1 MRIYYAPYRALEK
14 QFVSHTAALHPGP
27 GRRVL
32 VLCPS
37 GRVSLRLRKLLA
49 QKMGLFSN
57 VYFLTFSQLLAELD
71 QETPLPR
78 LPLLPGDSL
87 HDYLLKNLLSRPALA
102 RYPLS
107 RGFVSA
113 VRAALRDMAD
123 ALADP
128 DVLEEHLLTTSDPAL
143 QEQRAHGQ
151 WLLQV
156 YRVYLQ
162 EMDRVPGYRSYRQ
175 YFDDA
180 LHQAQN
186 SVFLHS
192 FQEILFYGFYELTGR
207 QLELFNTVRGQYP
220 VTAFWLYADHPAL
233 AFGRKFFETNILGGG
248 PAEALPQPW
257 DELAAQ
263 QAAQAL
269 FGPQTAGQTPGGLHW
284 TAAPDPAG
292 EVFFVAKEILRL
304 HEQQGIA
311 LEDIAVTARS
321 LEPYKTLLP
330 EVFARNGIAL
340 HADFTLVFSACP
352 LGVFLLQLLSL
363 ARNGFERGSVLGIV
377 TSPYFKHKNRWRY
390 LIDECLAQ
398 RDWTQWADLVRPNLK
413 NYDPAFMTWLEE
425 CRRQLEFLA
434 QPLPWDTLRQAAQD
448 FLEENLDLQ
457 NLQAAEQPVWNAAQ
471 KALAEFTRY
480 GAFAAQAQ
488 PGEFLEEL
496 LAALQQTQIHQTY
509 PAARGVSAVDALNLR
524 GLGFQVVFVLGM
536 NEKTFPQI
544 IREDPVL
551 REDYRRIL
559 RDQLGFWIN
568 QKMERFDEERL
579 LFFCAVEAARTQL
592 YICFL
597 QADSEGKP
605 LVPSGYLTELAR
617 AARADLTDP
626 QTLYTLSAPLLGRLA
641 QTPLPFLQERELS
654 WVLSCEGAEKESY
667 QQAGLLGAAEE
678 ASWQAAH
685 RLALRG
691 SLGPYDGQVSASCGA
706 DIFAAQNKAGFSPS
720 ALQDL
725 ARCPMK
731 YFLAKGVGLR
741 EKDEVLS
748 RSELA
753 PDLRGTAYHQI
764 LMDYYQK
771 LYQEGFTGQLFDSAL
786 TQRLDA
792 AVARHYTAQSY
803 KQFGIYPVIWQ
814 LLLKDLRDKLADFVV
829 KDAQHLEG
837 YIPSIFETPFE
848 KIYALSPTLQI
859 KLKGIIDRIDIN
871 AAQGTFR
878 VLDYKS
884 GRHGG
889 KDLAAEMFKK
899 VILQPFIYLILAAQ
913 QPQTQGLQSDGAALL
928 SINKG
933 YSRQELSQ
941 AGFEAIRPRAE
952 QFIAL
957 LMSWVQK
964 GSFFISPGEHCLYCP
979 YAAICR
985 KDAFRARL
993 RAAHAPQNHALQEA
1007 KQ

>member
-1 MRIYYAPYRALEK
+1 MHIYYAPYRALEK
-14 QFVSHTAALHPGP
+14 QFVSHTAALQPGP
-27 GRRVL
+27 QRRVL

-37 GRVSLRLRKLLA
+37 GRVSMRLRKLLA

-71 QETPLPR
+71 QEIPQPR

-87 HDYLLKNLLSRPALA
+87 HDYLLKNLLSRPALG

-113 VRAALRDMAD
+113 VRASLRDMAD

-156 YRVYLQ
+156 YRAYLQ

-186 SVFLHS
+186 SAFLHS
-192 FQEILFYGFYELTGR
+192 FQEIILYGFYELTGR
-207 QLELFNTVRGQYP
+207 QLELFHALRAQYP
-220 VTAFWLYADHPAL
+220 LTVFWLYANHPAF

-248 PAEALPQPW
+248 PAEALPEPW

-263 QAAQAL
+263 AAAQAL
-269 FGPQTAGQTPGGLHW
+269 FSPQTATQTPQAIHW

-311 LEDIAVTARS
+311 LEEMAVTART

-340 HADFTLVFSACP
+340 NADFTLNFAARP
-352 LGVFLLQLLSL
+352 LGVLILQLLSL
-363 ARNGFERGSVLGIV
+363 ARNGFERESVLGIV
-377 TSPYFKHKNRWRY
+377 TSPYFKQKNRWRY

-398 RDWTQWADLVRPNLK
+398 RDWTQWNDLVRSGLK
-413 NYDPAFMTWLEE
+413 HYDPAFMAWLED
-425 CRRQLEFLA
+425 CRRQLEFLT
-434 QPLPWDTLRQAAQD
+434 QPLPWDTLRQAAQT
-448 FLEENLDLQ
+448 FLEENLDVASF
-457 NLQAAEQPVWNAAQ
+457 QAAEQPVWAAVQ
-471 KALAEFTRY
+471 KVLTEFTRY
-480 GAFAAQAQ
+480 GAFAAHAQ

-496 LAALQQTQIHQTY
+496 LAALQQTQLHQTY
-509 PAARGVSAVDALNLR
+509 PAARGVSALDALNLR
-524 GLGFQVVFVLGM
+524 GLGFQVVFVLGL

-551 REDYRRIL
+551 KDDYRRVL

-579 LFFCAVEAARTQL
+579 LFFCAVEAAQARL
-592 YICFL
+592 YAGFL
-597 QADSEGKP
+597 QADAGGKP

-617 AARADLTDP
+617 AARVDLTDP
-626 QTLYTLSAPLLGRLA
+626 QQLCTVSDRLLQRLT
-641 QTPLPFLQERELS
+641 QTPLPLLQERELS
-654 WVLSCEGAEKESY
+654 WVLSCEGAEPESY
-667 QQAGLLGAAEE
+667 RQAGLLGTAEE
-678 ASWQAAH
+678 NALQAAR
-685 RLALRG
+685 RLSSRG
-691 SLGPYDGQVSASCGA
+691 ELGPYDGQVSPACGA
-706 DIFAAQNKAGFSPS
+706 AIFTAQNRAGFSPS
-720 ALQDL
+720 ALQDM

-748 RSELA
+748 RAELA
-753 PDLRGTAYHQI
+753 PDLRGTAYHEI

-771 LYQEGFTGQLFDSAL
+771 LYQDGLTGQLFDSAL
-786 TQRLDA
+786 TQRLDE

-814 LLLKDLRDKLADFVV
+814 LLLQDVRDKLADFVV
-829 KDAQHLEG
+829 QDAQHLEG
-837 YIPSIFETPFE
+837 YIPSIFETQFE
-848 KIYALSPTLQI
+848 KIYAPSPDLQI
-859 KLKGIIDRIDIN
+859 RLKGIIDRIDVN
-871 AAQGTFR
+871 TARGTFR

-889 KDLAAEMFKK
+889 KDLAADMFKK

-913 QPQTQGLQSDGAALL
+913 QPQTQGLQADGAALL
-928 SINKG
+928 NINKG
-933 YSRQELSQ
+933 YNRQELSR
-941 AGFEAIRPRAE
+941 AGFEAVRPRAE

-957 LMSWVQK
+957 LMNWVQQ
-964 GSFFISPGEHCLYCP
+964 GRFFISPGEHCQYCP
-979 YAAICR
+979 YTAICR

-1007 KQ
+1007 KK